1 MVLKLLVL
9 AAIIGAVF
17 FGYRF
22 IDRRIKASGPPQA
35 RGDTRRV
42 DNSQPMARCSV
53 CETYVPAEGATRCE
67 RAECPYPA

>member
-1 MVLKLLVL
+1 MILKLLVL

-17 FGYRF
+17 FAYRI
-22 IDRRIKASGPPQA
+22 IDRRIKASGPPQT
-35 RGDTRRV
+35 RGESRPA
-42 DNSQPMARCSV
+42 DNSQPMARCAV